1 MLTLGVDK
9 LKLKAAASSMHQFC
23 PFVRTLFPGHPT
35 DDVIEASTVFLY
47 MNLSR
52 EVFGKRFV
60 EKLNEQLSEKYRYG
74 PPIEIDLRVKRIENR
89 LALMR
94 RSSETNGDNQGTL
107 HEQFTAHVR
116 CVIRSM
122 LAEAGPELDSPEL
135 VKLIFPRF
143 EDTVRRMKDH
153 LMGIKNQARFVM
165 KK

>member
-47 MNLSR
+47 RNLAR
-52 EVFGKRFV
+52 EVFGRRFV
-60 EKLNEQLSEKYRYG
+60 EKLNEQLREKYRHG
-74 PPIEIDLRVKRIENR
+74 PPIEIDLRVQRIENR
-89 LALMR
+89 LELMR
-94 RSSETNGDNQGTL
+94 REASENGNGHGTL
-107 HEQFTAHVR
+107 HDQFTAHVR
-116 CVIRSM
+116 CVIRSL
-122 LAEAGPELDSPEL
+122 LAESGQEFDNPEL

-143 EDTVRRMKDH
+143 EDTVRRLKDH
-153 LMGIKNQARFVM
+153 LLGIKNQARFVM